1 MRKSLFYSTLQ
12 VVALL
17 ITCTLFAQPRPDT
30 THPTPSRT
38 GPKPYKD
45 VITDKAKTDEGL
57 FKVHKIDDKYFF
69 EIPDSLLN
77 REILVVNR
85 ISKAAAGM
93 RSGFFG
99 YAGDQIGQN
108 VVKFEKG
115 PNNKIFL
122 RTISYAEYAKD
133 STSPMFWA
141 VTNSNIQPI
150 AAAFDVKAYGKD
162 SSGSSSSASSVIEVT
177 DYVNSDNDVLFFN
190 SNLKS
195 AVRIG
200 GLQSD
205 KSYIVGIRSFPIN
218 VEITTVKTYAR
229 TPVTPGGLGGAGGT
243 PSGGNLTVELNSS
256 MVLLPKVPMQARY
269 FDARIGYFTVGYTD
283 FDANPQGVESVQLI
297 KRWRLEPKDGDMEK
311 YKRGELV
318 EPKKQIIFYI
328 DPATPKKWV
337 PYLIEGVNDWNVAFE
352 KAGFK
357 NAIVAKVAPTN
368 KEDPEWSLED
378 ARYSAIVYKPSDV
391 ANASGPSI
399 SDPRSGEIM
408 ESHINW
414 YHNVMELLQNWYMI
428 QASPSDTA
436 ARKMVFSD
444 ELMGQLIRFVSS
456 HEVGHTLGLRHN
468 FGSSSSVPVENLR
481 NKAWVDANGHTPS
494 IMDYARFN
502 YVAQPED
509 HVDENGLFPRIGD
522 YDRWAI
528 QWGYKRFYQFKDGD
542 GEKAFVNKWVI
553 DSLKNPRLFWGDGES
568 NQDDPRSQTEDLG
581 DDAMKAS
588 AYGIKNLQYMMP
600 KLLEWTREDN
610 RDYTSLSDIY
620 AQITGQFNRYMGHV
634 SRNVGGICLTPKTV
648 EQSGTVYEYVPK
660 TKQKGAVD
668 FLNKQLFTTP
678 IWLADN
684 KVYDRIGGTPLVT
697 IGNIQDNALNRL
709 FSTSTMNKLIQ
720 FEAEEGTK
728 AYSVAEMFSDVKK
741 GIWSEL
747 TTKKKIDVY
756 RRNLQKSYIN
766 ILSNV
771 IAPPKTSETTIVINF
786 GGTSRPQLN
795 VDKSDIKSI
804 VRAHLI
810 TLRTEIKAAIP
821 TMPDEMSR
829 YHLQDVVTR
838 IDDALNPKD

>member
-30 THPTPSRT
+30 THPAPSRT

-200 GLQSD
+200 GLQPD
-205 KSYIVGIRSFPIN
+205 KSYIVGIKSFPIN

-229 TPVTPGGLGGAGGT
+229 TPVAPGGFAGGGT

-297 KRWRLEPKDGDMEK
+297 KRWRLEPKDEDMEK

-328 DPATPKKWV
+328 DPATPKKLV

-357 NAIVAKVAPTN
+357 NAIVAKAAPTN

-528 QWGYKRFYQFKDGD
+528 QWGYKRFYQFKDSD

-553 DSLKNPRLFWGDGES
+553 DSLNNPRLFWGDGES

-600 KLLEWTREDN
+600 KLLEWTKEDN

-648 EQSGTVYEYVPK
+648 EQSGAVYEYVQK

-720 FEAEEGTK
+720 FEAEEGSK
-728 AYSVAEMFSDVKK
+728 AYSVTEMFSDVKK

-747 TTKKKIDVY
+747 ATKKKIDVY

-766 ILSNV
+766 ILSNI

>member
-200 GLQSD
+200 GLQPD
-205 KSYIVGIRSFPIN
+205 KSYIVGIKSFPIN

-229 TPVTPGGLGGAGGT
+229 TPVAPGGFAGGGT

-297 KRWRLEPKDGDMEK
+297 KRWRLEPKDEDMEK

-357 NAIVAKVAPTN
+357 NAIVAKAAPTN

-444 ELMGQLIRFVSS
+444 
-456 HEVGHTLGLRHN
+456 
-468 FGSSSSVPVENLR
+468 
-481 NKAWVDANGHTPS
+481 
-494 IMDYARFN
+494 
-502 YVAQPED
+502 
-509 HVDENGLFPRIGD
+509 
-522 YDRWAI
+522 
-528 QWGYKRFYQFKDGD
+528 
-542 GEKAFVNKWVI
+542 
-553 DSLKNPRLFWGDGES
+553 
-568 NQDDPRSQTEDLG
+568 
-581 DDAMKAS
+581 
-588 AYGIKNLQYMMP
+588 
-600 KLLEWTREDN
+600 
-610 RDYTSLSDIY
+610 
-620 AQITGQFNRYMGHV
+620 
-634 SRNVGGICLTPKTV
+634 
-648 EQSGTVYEYVPK
+648 
-660 TKQKGAVD
+660 
-668 FLNKQLFTTP
+668 
-678 IWLADN
+678 
-684 KVYDRIGGTPLVT
+684 
-697 IGNIQDNALNRL
+697 
-709 FSTSTMNKLIQ
+709 
-720 FEAEEGTK
+720 
-728 AYSVAEMFSDVKK
+728 
-741 GIWSEL
+741 
-747 TTKKKIDVY
+747 
-756 RRNLQKSYIN
+756 
-766 ILSNV
+766 
-771 IAPPKTSETTIVINF
+771 
-786 GGTSRPQLN
+786 
-795 VDKSDIKSI
+795 
-804 VRAHLI
+804 
-810 TLRTEIKAAIP
+810 
-821 TMPDEMSR
+821 
-829 YHLQDVVTR
+829 
-838 IDDALNPKD
+838 

>member
-30 THPTPSRT
+30 THPTSSRT

-200 GLQSD
+200 GLQPD
-205 KSYIVGIRSFPIN
+205 KSYIVGIKSFPIN

-229 TPVTPGGLGGAGGT
+229 TPVAPGGFAGGGT

-297 KRWRLEPKDGDMEK
+297 KRWRLEPKDEDMEK

-357 NAIVAKVAPTN
+357 NAIVAKAAPTN

-528 QWGYKRFYQFKDGD
+528 QWGYKRFYQFKDSD

-553 DSLKNPRLFWGDGES
+553 DSLNNPRLFWGDGES

-600 KLLEWTREDN
+600 KLLEWTKEDN

-648 EQSGTVYEYVPK
+648 EQSGAVYEYVQK

-720 FEAEEGTK
+720 FEAEEGSK
-728 AYSVAEMFSDVKK
+728 AYSVTEMFSDVKK

-747 TTKKKIDVY
+747 ATKKKIDVY

-766 ILSNV
+766 ILSNI